1 MTTKTKRS
9 EKATFDIT
17 TLVERESK
25 KGLRL
30 LELLRTRVELKEVED
45 KTKAMRVKA
54 DEELRELMEARDVEV
69 IIYPAG
75 NLIAEVVHRKSGGT
89 WDKVKLN
96 QILTPDQIDEVF
108 TEGKEYSYLMV
119 EENEKKVLE
128 AS

>member
-17 TLVERESK
+17 TLVERENK

-30 LELLRTRVELKEVED
+30 LDLLRTRVELKDEED
-45 KTKAMRVKA
+45 KAKAMKEKVDK
-54 DEELRELMEARDVEV
+54 ELNELMEARDVEV
-69 IIYPAG
+69 IIYPMA
-75 NLIAEVVHRKSGGT
+75 NLIAEVVHSRSGGK

-96 QILTPDQIDEVF
+96 QMLTPDQIDEVF
-108 TEGKEYSYLMV
+108 TEGESYSYLKV
-119 EENEKKVLE
+119 EENERKVVE

>member
-17 TLVERESK
+17 TLVERENK

-30 LELLRTRVELKEVED
+30 RDLLKTKVELKEEEVNTEAMIAKVD
-45 KTKAMRVKA
+45 K
-54 DEELRELMEARDVEV
+54 ELRELMEARDVEI
-69 IIYPAG
+69 IIYPED
-75 NLIAEVVHRKSGGT
+75 NLIAEVVHSRSGGK

-96 QILTPDQIDEVF
+96 QMLTPDQIDEVF
-108 TEGKEYSYLMV
+108 TEGKAFSFLKV
-119 EENEKKVLE
+119 EESEKKVVE